1 MSTSRKARP
10 PTTVE
15 QYVRHAQRFGLELVF
30 ETAAGLN
37 EPQPLNNADL
47 MTLARRLARIEPSF
61 SPLRL
66 DPWAVRQDPKL
77 RARIER
83 VFGSE
88 RSGKTTRHCVICGRV
103 ISGRIDRQTCSP
115 AHQKRL
121 QRRQATNRPQS
132 V

>member
-1 MSTSRKARP
+1 MTERDKHD
-10 PTTVE
+10 TVAA
-15 QYVRHAQRFGLELVF
+15 YVRHAQRFGLELVF
-30 ETAAGLN
+30 ETAAGF
-37 EPQPLNNADL
+37 NNSQSMSDADL
-47 MTLARRLARIEPSF
+47 MTLARRLARVEPSF

-66 DPWAVRQDPKL
+66 DRWALRQDPAL
-77 RARIER
+77 ASRVER

-88 RSGKTTRHCVICGRV
+88 RSGKTTRHCVICGRA